1 MVVNGVEICVY
12 TRPKSIW
19 QKSAISALSVY
30 FLFGGRL
37 STVAV
42 VVVNSGEG
50 VYFYI
55 FQK

>member
-1 MVVNGVEICVY
+1 MC
-12 TRPKSIW
+12 TSPKSIW

-37 STVAV
+37 STAAV
-42 VVVNSGEG
+42 EVVNSGEG
-50 VYFYI
+50 VFFYI